1 MEKDFPGLIPTKGR
15 KRGDTVSASNSGGKS
30 KEGGCGSPC
39 LTLQG
44 VTKTFEGLCAVKEV
58 SLSVLDGE
66 HRAILGPNGAGKTT
80 LFNLI
85 AGDLLPTSGKIY
97 FRGEDISRRSC
108 NQRAFRGIARTF
120 QITNLFFNLSII
132 DNLVLGAQ
140 ALQRTKFSLFRPI
153 TSYRHLY
160 ERGMSL
166 LEAIGIEGLKDEQV
180 RNLSYGVQRQVEILL
195 ALTGQPSLLLL
206 DEPTAGLSPAEA
218 GIMVEM
224 LKTLPESITI
234 LIIEHDMDVAFRLA
248 RNITVLHY
256 GEVIADGTV
265 SEVRDNTMV
274 QEIYLGAKVRDA
286 QDR

>member
-1 MEKDFPGLIPTKGR
+1 MSKTSSD
-15 KRGDTVSASNSGGKS
+15 VNSKLGT
-30 KEGGCGSPC
+30 CGSPC
-39 LTLQG
+39 LTLVG
-44 VTKTFEGLCAVKEV
+44 ITKAFEGLCAVKDV

-97 FRGEDISRRSC
+97 FRGEDVSRRSC

-140 ALQRTKFSLFRPI
+140 ALQRTKFSLFRPM

-160 ERGMSL
+160 ERGMAL

-248 RNITVLHY
+248 QNITVLHY

-265 SEVRDNTMV
+265 SEVRDNKMV
-274 QEIYLGAKVRDA
+274 QEIYLGATVKNA

>member
-1 MEKDFPGLIPTKGR
+1 VSGLSKDGHF
-15 KRGDTVSASNSGGKS
+15 SEGK
-30 KEGGCGSPC
+30 CGSPC
-39 LTLQG
+39 LTLTG
-44 VTKTFEGLCAVKEV
+44 VTKAFEGLCAVKDV

-66 HRAILGPNGAGKTT
+66 HRALLGPNGAGKTT

-97 FRGEDISRRSC
+97 FRGEDISRLSC
-108 NQRAFRGIARTF
+108 NSRAFRGIARTF

-140 ALQRTKFSLFRPI
+140 ALERTKFSLFRPM

-160 ERGMSL
+160 ERGVAL
-166 LEAIGIEGLKDEQV
+166 LEQIGIGRLKDEQV
-180 RNLSYGVQRQVEILL
+180 RNLSYGVQRQIEILL
-195 ALTGQPSLLLL
+195 ALTGDPSLLLL

-224 LKTLPESITI
+224 LKKLPESITI

-248 RNITVLHY
+248 QNITVLHY
-256 GEVIADGTV
+256 GEVIADGTLA
-265 SEVRDNTMV
+265 EVRDNKMV
-274 QEIYLGAKVRDA
+274 QEIYLGAKYKDA
-286 QDR
+286 QCR

>member
-1 MEKDFPGLIPTKGR
+1 MAHDSRAHLYRHHPLRPQGAAGACGIVEEGHPGKTSEKEPR
-15 KRGDTVSASNSGGKS
+15 RGDLMSKTSSDVNSKPGT
-30 KEGGCGSPC
+30 CGSPC
-39 LTLQG
+39 LTLVE
-44 VTKTFEGLCAVKEV
+44 VTKAFEGLCAVKDV

-97 FRGEDISRRSC
+97 FRGEDVSRRSC

-140 ALQRTKFSLFRPI
+140 ALQRTKFSLFRPM

-160 ERGMSL
+160 ERGMAL

-248 RNITVLHY
+248 QNITVLHY
-256 GEVIADGTV
+256 GEV
-265 SEVRDNTMV
+265 
-274 QEIYLGAKVRDA
+274 
-286 QDR
+286 